1 MIIESHIQKPIG
13 GTVKANFMRY
23 ENGSKNV
30 VPWFHGVGESGPP
43 DGSTLQLVEKLEGLP
58 RFAKGVRPGASTV
71 TGFIEYPFDIVA
83 IQVERLSDVK
93 TSYDFLRPH
102 LFTFLH
108 NEYGYENIIIGG
120 ISMGNYGAWRMIQK
134 STPGIERV
142 KGIVAICGSGSINV
156 SELKLLPGIAWH
168 GYIDDVVA
176 YKSHKVFVDSYNAAG
191 GSVEFNTITTPT
203 FEGTPSIKHNAWTY
217 AFNTNPAKDRTVQ
230 KVNEIFA
237 QAQTISDLE
246 RIRAERNTLKT
257 ANVELTEKIERTRNR
272 LRPALP

>member
-1 MIIESHIQKPIG
+1 MNIERIIQKPIG

-43 DGSTLQLVEKLEGLP
+43 DGSTLQLVEKLEGPP
-58 RFAKGVRPGASTV
+58 RFAKGIRPGASTV
-71 TGFIEYPFDIVA
+71 SGFIEYPFDIVA

-168 GYIDDVVA
+168 GYIDDVVS

-191 GSVEFNTITTPT
+191 GSVEFNTLTTPT

-237 QAQTISDLE
+237 QAQINSDLE
-246 RIRAERNTLKT
+246 RIRAERNALKT
-257 ANVELTEKIERTRNR
+257 ANADLVAKNQAAQTKLQS
-272 LRPALP
+272 AL